1 MRLLAR
7 GGQLRGQ
14 NVARNVA
21 SVHSTR
27 AHAHSA
33 VERTATATKR
43 RVWRVTRRRRQPDQ
57 ARTSLGPNRLPEPS
71 AWAWLRPA
79 LMPPVCEQI
88 FHVRSMVSTR
98 PAAFWWRRHQAGGK
112 RVAAGLERVM
122 AQNTNAPWRTNT
134 SCGASASTDAVLREQ
149 ICWPDLNMEPLSC
162 PCHSRVATGSRP
174 SAPPASAR
182 WYWQAPILRC
192 SCPR

>member
-1 MRLLAR
+1 MQPRGLAHQDLDALREFMGLLAR

-27 AHAHSA
+27 AHAHIA
-33 VERTATATKR
+33 VEGSATATKR
-43 RVWRVTRRRRQPDQ
+43 RVWRVTRRRP
-57 ARTSLGPNRLPEPS
+57 
-71 AWAWLRPA
+71 
-79 LMPPVCEQI
+79 
-88 FHVRSMVSTR
+88 VSTR

-112 RVAAGLERVM
+112 RVAAVLERVM

-149 ICWPDLNMEPLSC
+149 ICWSDLNMEPLSC

-182 WYWQAPILRC
+182 WDRQAPILRC
-192 SCPR
+192 SCPRRGQSLRWRSCGQG